1 MGKYAV
7 DRFAAMETFVC
18 VVEAGS
24 FSAAARRLSV
34 GQPAVS
40 KTVAQLEEHLGVRLL
55 TRSTRGLSPTEAGL
69 HFFERARL
77 AIQEADAAE
86 LAARGAA
93 GSLSGRLRVSAAV
106 SFARLHV
113 LPALPRFLAAHPA
126 LEVDVILDDRH
137 VDLIEE
143 GIDVSLRMGS
153 LGDSTMTARKI
164 SQSPRLVVATPGYL
178 AGAGRPDSPA
188 DLLSHQVIVYLQGQ
202 RNATWTF
209 RQGSSEASVA
219 VHGRVRVS
227 AAEGVRA
234 AVLADMG
241 LAIASAWMFAPE
253 LASGA
258 VEPVLPDWQLPP
270 VELWAVFPNGRL
282 ASSKARAFV
291 DFVAAEL
298 AAARA

>member
-1 MGKYAV
+1 V

-55 TRSTRGLSPTEAGL
+55 TRSTRGLSPTEAGV

-106 SFARLHV
+106 TFARLHV
-113 LPALPRFLAAHPA
+113 LPALPRFLAAHPE
-126 LEVDVILDDRH
+126 LEVDVILDDRS

-153 LGDSTMTARKI
+153 LGDSAMTARKI

-178 AGAGRPDSPA
+178 AGAGRPGSPA
-188 DLLSHQVIVYLQGQ
+188 ELLSHQVIVYMQGQ

-209 RQGSSEASVA
+209 RQGSSEVSVA
-219 VHGRVRVS
+219 VYGRVRVS

-258 VEPVLPDWQLPP
+258 VEQVLPDWQLPP

-282 ASSKARAFV
+282 ASGKARAFV